1 VALISVVR
9 GLDGGVKVLSEINM
23 AMAALLLLF
32 VIFVGPTGP
41 SLRSSGG
48 SRRLR

>member
-23 AMAALLLLF
+23 GLAACCC
-32 VIFVGPTGP
+32 
-41 SLRSSGG
+41 SSC
-48 SRRLR
+48 